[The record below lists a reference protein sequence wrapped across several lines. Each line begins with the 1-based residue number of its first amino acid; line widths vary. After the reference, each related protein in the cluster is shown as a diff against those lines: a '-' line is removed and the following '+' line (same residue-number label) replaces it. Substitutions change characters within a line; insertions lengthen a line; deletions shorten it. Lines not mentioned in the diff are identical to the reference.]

1 MTTFRSRWV
10 HIDIRFVDVAVVG
23 VVTNDARIQFFGV
36 AASKY
41 DFTSLTTTVV
51 ATAVAFKQMFQ
62 HHVQRITARKDDQ
75 GKSHDNGQSNGRFK
89 KTKQHGYR

>member
-1 MTTFRSRWV
+1 VTTFRSRWV

-41 DFTSLTTTVV
+41 DLTTTVV